1 LDCGVARRHAG
12 RHGVFPVS
20 RVCVWALQA
29 VAYALVVVSPS
40 SRLISLYV
48 YLRCDA
54 VPSFLPVV

>member
-1 LDCGVARRHAG
+1 MARRHAG

-20 RVCVWALQA
+20 RVWALQA

-40 SRLISLYV
+40 SRLIPLYV

-54 VPSFLPVV
+54 VPSFLPIV